1 MLASHCLANMTAFPR
16 APGGS
21 PGNPELST
29 DARLLEV
36 NLSFL
41 PGNPGDDGREQ
52 HDENERSSCGG

>member
-1 MLASHCLANMTAFPR
+1 MLASRCLANKRAFPR

-29 DARLLEV
+29 DALLEV

-41 PGNPGDDGREQ
+41 PGNPGDGREQ